1 MAQPATAYS
10 IPDDSATFDL
20 GKEIGNAS
28 QHRPWAAGVYSRTLW
43 KQRDIRLVLV
53 TMDAGAKLKDHH
65 ADGSVTIHVL
75 EGRVRARLHSGTQ
88 ELRSGQIFAVLP
100 SVRHEVEAM
109 EPSTFLLTLS
119 WPESDKLK
127 AMPHRG
133 YGS

>member
-1 MAQPATAYS
+1 MAQPATAF
-10 IPDDSATFDL
+10 PAPEEKATFDL
-20 GKEIGNAS
+20 VEEAGKAD
-28 QHRPWAAGVYSRTLW
+28 QHKPWPSGIYSKTLW

-53 TMDAGAKLKDHH
+53 MTDAGAKLKEHH

-75 EGRVRARLHSGTQ
+75 EGHLRVQLQNGTQ
-88 ELRSGQIFAVLP
+88 ELRTGQVFAILP
-100 SVRHEVEAM
+100 SVRHEVQATL
-109 EPSTFLLTLS
+109 PSTFLLTLS